1 MNDQN
6 YTPEVIDVA
15 PAIPMQENGKPLK
28 KRKYLFTAAPQKTR
42 IVSFVALGLA
52 ALFSL
57 LVVIGAISALTRPVW
72 EVPIFSLVAGE
83 KTTKEM
89 ENVYEEAYDVV
100 KDAIREDDD
109 ATIDELEDRY
119 DLPIKSIEKAVKNPS
134 LLNVSKLA
142 IGLDGMDTSGIAA
155 LGVIIFLIIGGA
167 AIVLLFSILGT
178 LLLNKALLIV
188 GYVLGIPFFLLFAG
202 SGIWVTAT
210 IALIAFIVVQSIVK
224 KEYKTYKKSF
234 AQ

>member
-1 MNDQN
+1 MD
-6 YTPEVIDVA
+6 I
-15 PAIPMQENGKPLK
+15 K
-28 KRKYLFTAAPQKTR
+28 
-42 IVSFVALGLA
+42 
-52 ALFSL
+52 
-57 LVVIGAISALTRPVW
+57 
-72 EVPIFSLVAGE
+72 
-83 KTTKEM
+83 
-89 ENVYEEAYDVV
+89 
-100 KDAIREDDD
+100 
-109 ATIDELEDRY
+109 AT
-119 DLPIKSIEKAVKNPS
+119 IEKAVKNPS

>member
-52 ALFSL
+52 TLFSL

>member
-6 YTPEVIDVA
+6 YTPEVIDVT

-72 EVPIFSLVAGE
+72 EVPIFSLAAGE

-119 DLPIKSIEKAVKNPS
+119 DLPIKSIEKAIKNPS

-155 LGVIIFLIIGGA
+155 LGVIIFLIVGGA

-224 KEYKTYKKSF
+224 KAYKSYKKSF
-234 AQ
+234 AK